1 MRQPSISAI
10 FPVHNEAAV
19 LAQQLTRFIK
29 DLKQHRLKAKEIILV
44 ENGSTDASWRIIRQ
58 LKRKY
63 SFLKP
68 LRLPHASYGQALKAG
83 LVASSG
89 RYMFIFNVD
98 FFDVKF
104 MTLSLPLLRTADIV
118 IGSKTLAASQD
129 LRSPFRRLTTY
140 FFNVFLRLVLN
151 FPGTDTHGMKAL
163 KNTPLIHYCL
173 YRSRTQNEL
182 FDTELIIRAHRWGAV
197 LTELPVTVTELRPT
211 RYPWSRRLWLTFVDL
226 ISAFWSKYITSNFL
240 QRVTVADDYG
250 WSPAINQAII
260 FAARNGIVQIISIL
274 PNKVSPAA
282 VRQLKQLPGVKYS
295 AHLNLVEDKPVS
307 PPELVSSLINSTGQF
322 WSLPQFLLRLL
333 LGLINLKQVRLE
345 LTNQI
350 QRLYSLGL
358 KIDHLD
364 SHRHTH
370 LFPPLWPLIL
380 NLSQRQHITHIRSQ
394 ASIRQ
399 ALKSH
404 LEKYFLHWPIF
415 WLLALRYGNNKSS
428 TKELDE
434 IVMHPGAAYYD

>member
-1 MRQPSISAI
+1 M
-10 FPVHNEAAV
+10 
-19 LAQQLTRFIK
+19 
-29 DLKQHRLKAKEIILV
+29 
-44 ENGSTDASWRIIRQ
+44 
-58 LKRKY
+58 
-63 SFLKP
+63 
-68 LRLPHASYGQALKAG
+68 
-83 LVASSG
+83 
-89 RYMFIFNVD
+89 
-98 FFDVKF
+98 
-104 MTLSLPLLRTADIV
+104 
-118 IGSKTLAASQD
+118 
-129 LRSPFRRLTTY
+129 
-140 FFNVFLRLVLN
+140 
-151 FPGTDTHGMKAL
+151 
-163 KNTPLIHYCL
+163 
-173 YRSRTQNEL
+173 
-182 FDTELIIRAHRWGAV
+182 
-197 LTELPVTVTELRPT
+197 
-211 RYPWSRRLWLTFVDL
+211 
-226 ISAFWSKYITSNFL
+226 
-240 QRVTVADDYG
+240 
-250 WSPAINQAII
+250 
-260 FAARNGIVQIISIL
+260 
-274 PNKVSPAA
+274 
-282 VRQLKQLPGVKYS
+282 RQLKQLPGVKYS